1 MDDSTKQYAD
11 AGESLRQVT
20 LPNGLRLQLVVKPD
34 YHKTYA
40 VFTTNFGAVDD
51 QMRLQADAEP
61 VVLPAGT
68 AHFLEHKLFDK
79 ADYDAFDL
87 FGASGASA
95 NAFTSATKTN
105 YLFSTTRN
113 VMHNVEILLDFVQDP
128 YFTDATVAKEQGI
141 IGQEIQM
148 YDDDPGWRA
157 YTSVLANLY
166 PNHPLSQDIAG
177 TVASISEITP
187 DILRAMHAAFYHP
200 TNMVLTVVGN
210 FDADELIRVVAD
222 NQAGKSEVV
231 APQDRITHSDYDLSV
246 VQPYSVKR
254 MDIVRPKG
262 YVGLKGTTP
271 IGEDAAGLR
280 LELATR
286 LFLELI
292 FGDSGHTYAD
302 WYDTGV
308 IDDTF
313 GYEFTVGRGY
323 NFALFSGDATDPN
336 RMTNAIMQ
344 ALHGF
349 EDNPDVNADRLTR
362 LVKASLGKYFAS
374 LNSLETIANQLA
386 SRAFGTTNM
395 FDYPAIMAD
404 MRLDEVVAAGQ
415 QLVNDDGVTILHMLP
430 ATEEEA

>member
-1 MDDSTKQYAD
+1 
-11 AGESLRQVT
+11 
-20 LPNGLRLQLVVKPD
+20 
-34 YHKTYA
+34 
-40 VFTTNFGAVDD
+40 
-51 QMRLQADAEP
+51 
-61 VVLPAGT
+61 
-68 AHFLEHKLFDK
+68 
-79 ADYDAFDL
+79 
-87 FGASGASA
+87 
-95 NAFTSATKTN
+95 
-105 YLFSTTRN
+105 
-113 VMHNVEILLDFVQDP
+113 
-128 YFTDATVAKEQGI
+128 
-141 IGQEIQM
+141 
-148 YDDDPGWRA
+148 
-157 YTSVLANLY
+157 
-166 PNHPLSQDIAG
+166 
-177 TVASISEITP
+177 
-187 DILRAMHAAFYHP
+187 
-200 TNMVLTVVGN
+200 
-210 FDADELIRVVAD
+210 
-222 NQAGKSEVV
+222 
-231 APQDRITHSDYDLSV
+231 
-246 VQPYSVKR
+246 

-262 YVGLKGTTP
+262 YVGLKGATS

-349 EDNPDVNADRLTR
+349 EDNPDVNADRLAR

-404 MRLDEVVAAGQ
+404 MRLDEVVAAGR